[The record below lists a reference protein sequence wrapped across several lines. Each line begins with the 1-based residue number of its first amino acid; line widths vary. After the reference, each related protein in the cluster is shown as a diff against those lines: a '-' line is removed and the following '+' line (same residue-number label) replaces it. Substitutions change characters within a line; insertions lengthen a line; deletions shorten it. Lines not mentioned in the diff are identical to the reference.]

1 MRQKSE
7 RPSVD
12 AHFHLAAIHP
22 GLRRYVV
29 VEHELGIRRSRRNQN
44 RGTCDRKIPRII
56 LLADDIPAIHRHAP
70 VLARGTEGV
79 GRHAERDVEMK
90 LLLARPHVCAV
101 AVNHERK
108 IAEQLD
114 AVRAVARNPPL

>member
-1 MRQKSE
+1 
-7 RPSVD
+7 
-12 AHFHLAAIHP
+12 
-22 GLRRYVV
+22 
-29 VEHELGIRRSRRNQN
+29 
-44 RGTCDRKIPRII
+44 
-56 LLADDIPAIHRHAP
+56 
-70 VLARGTEGV
+70 
-79 GRHAERDVEMK
+79 MK